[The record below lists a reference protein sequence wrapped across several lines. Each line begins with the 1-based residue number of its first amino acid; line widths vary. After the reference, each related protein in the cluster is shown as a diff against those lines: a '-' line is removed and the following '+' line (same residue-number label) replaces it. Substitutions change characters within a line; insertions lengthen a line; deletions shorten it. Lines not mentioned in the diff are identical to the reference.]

1 MVVRENRWH
10 FAMPPMISPRNDV
23 WETSA
28 EIPYWWRVT
37 TQIRVLLLIG
47 CATCEICFNQSRA
60 LPHWVVTH
68 HQYGISALVSQTSF
82 HRETVGGIVK
92 CHLFSQATVMAENL
106 VILLWPISVGE
117 TNPWQGVCYQSINQ
131 SINQS
136 FILTRYIKE
145 LKNSFNWNNWGQ
157 RDPCY
162 SIICKLKR
170 SEYDYTQAPVFE
182 AAWVDSMNLVKLSV
196 FLSCVV
202 SYVYLLCSILFSV
215 WLQLHRFVLNVKV
228 SQYHTCTF
236 LMKSC
241 CRYFPFCHT
250 KTWHLALEFAVSSIV
265 YPWMKPCVSF
275 CYKSFINLASVVQK
289 LDRAIHWI
297 ERFSLDCRKTKTKVN
312 TLANQRA

>member
-1 MVVRENRWH
+1 MEFLSLSRRRSS
-10 FAMPPMISPRNDV
+10 ARN
-23 WETSA
+23 
-28 EIPYWWRVT
+28 
-37 TQIRVLLLIG
+37 
-47 CATCEICFNQSRA
+47 
-60 LPHWVVTH
+60 
-68 HQYGISALVSQTSF
+68 
-82 HRETVGGIVK
+82 
-92 CHLFSQATVMAENL
+92 
-106 VILLWPISVGE
+106 ILSDEERGE
-117 TNPWQGVCYQSINQ
+117 TDVFAGYQSQWVKQILDKVFAINQ

-136 FILTRYIKE
+136 FILTRYFKE

-170 SEYDYTQAPVFE
+170 SEYDYTPGPCLWSCMSGLNE
-182 AAWVDSMNLVKLSV
+182 LSKTFCIN

-241 CRYFPFCHT
+241 CRYFLFCHT

-275 CYKSFINLASVVQK
+275 CYKSFINLTSVVQK

-297 ERFSLDCRKTKTKVN
+297 ERFSLDCR
-312 TLANQRA
+312 

>member
-10 FAMPPMISPRNDV
+10 FAMPPTISPRNDV

-28 EIPYWWRVT
+28 EIRYWWRVS

-60 LPHWVVTH
+60 LPHWVATH

-82 HRETVGGIVK
+82 HGETVGGIVK

-106 VILLWPISVGE
+106 VILLWPISMGE
-117 TNPWQGVCYQSINQ
+117 TNPWQGVCHQ

-170 SEYDYTQAPVFE
+170 SEYDYTPGPCLWSCLSGLNELSKTFCIFELCGFLRIFVMFYSIFCLITTTQIRSQRESEPVPYLYLPDEILLQIF
-182 AAWVDSMNLVKLSV
+182 S
-196 FLSCVV
+196 FLS
-202 SYVYLLCSILFSV
+202 
-215 WLQLHRFVLNVKV
+215 HKD
-228 SQYHTCTF
+228 
-236 LMKSC
+236 
-241 CRYFPFCHT
+241 
-250 KTWHLALEFAVSSIV
+250 
-265 YPWMKPCVSF
+265 
-275 CYKSFINLASVVQK
+275 LASCSRVCSQFY
-289 LDRAIHWI
+289 RI
-297 ERFSLDCRKTKTKVN
+297 SLDE
-312 TLANQRA
+312 TLCKFLSQKFYKPGLSCSKAG

>member
-1 MVVRENRWH
+1 
-10 FAMPPMISPRNDV
+10 MPPTISPQNDV

-82 HRETVGGIVK
+82 HGETVGGIMK

-106 VILLWPISVGE
+106 VILLWPISMGE
-117 TNPWQGVCYQSINQ
+117 TNPWQGVCHQSINQ

-170 SEYDYTQAPVFE
+170 SEYDYTPGPCL
-182 AAWVDSMNLVKLSV
+182 W
-196 FLSCVV
+196 SCM
-202 SYVYLLCSILFSV
+202 SG
-215 WLQLHRFVLNVKV
+215 LNE
-228 SQYHTCTF
+228 
-236 LMKSC
+236 
-241 CRYFPFCHT
+241 P
-250 KTWHLALEFAVSSIV
+250 
-265 YPWMKPCVSF
+265 
-275 CYKSFINLASVVQK
+275 
-289 LDRAIHWI
+289 
-297 ERFSLDCRKTKTKVN
+297 
-312 TLANQRA
+312 

>member
-1 MVVRENRWH
+1 MKWRLRNKRRNSILMTCHYPDPGTASDWLCHLWNFLQPIESTTSLGSDTSSVWN
-10 FAMPPMISPRNDV
+10 FCTCFSDFISWRNC
-23 WETSA
+23 
-28 EIPYWWRVT
+28 WW
-37 TQIRVLLLIG
+37 
-47 CATCEICFNQSRA
+47 
-60 LPHWVVTH
+60 
-68 HQYGISALVSQTSF
+68 
-82 HRETVGGIVK
+82 HREMSSVFSGYCYGWELGHSTV
-92 CHLFSQATVMAENL
+92 ANL
-106 VILLWPISVGE
+106 NGWNKSLTRCLP
-117 TNPWQGVCYQSINQ
+117 SINQ

-170 SEYDYTQAPVFE
+170 SECDYTQAPVFE

-202 SYVYLLCSILFSV
+202 SYVYLLCAILFSV

-275 CYKSFINLASVVQK
+275 CHKSFINLASVVQK
-289 LDRAIHWI
+289 LDRAIHRI
-297 ERFSLDCRKTKTKVN
+297 NLYPVDKY
-312 TLANQRA
+312 

>member
-10 FAMPPMISPRNDV
+10 FAMPPTISPRNDV

-28 EIPYWWRVT
+28 EIPYWWRVS

-82 HRETVGGIVK
+82 HGETVGGIVK

-106 VILLWPISVGE
+106 VILLWPISMGE
-117 TNPWQGVCYQSINQ
+117 TNPWQGVCHQSINQ

-170 SEYDYTQAPVFE
+170 SEYDYTPGPCLWSCLSGLNELSKTFCIFELCGFLRIFVMFYSIFCLITTTQIRSQRESEPVPYLYLPDEILLQIF
-182 AAWVDSMNLVKLSV
+182 S
-196 FLSCVV
+196 FLS
-202 SYVYLLCSILFSV
+202 
-215 WLQLHRFVLNVKV
+215 HKD
-228 SQYHTCTF
+228 
-236 LMKSC
+236 
-241 CRYFPFCHT
+241 
-250 KTWHLALEFAVSSIV
+250 
-265 YPWMKPCVSF
+265 
-275 CYKSFINLASVVQK
+275 LASCSRVCSQFY
-289 LDRAIHWI
+289 RI
-297 ERFSLDCRKTKTKVN
+297 SLDE
-312 TLANQRA
+312 TLCKFLSQKFYKPGLSCSKAG

>member
-10 FAMPPMISPRNDV
+10 FAMPPTISPRNDV

-28 EIPYWWRVT
+28 EIPYWWRVS

-82 HRETVGGIVK
+82 HGETVGGIVK

-106 VILLWPISVGE
+106 VILLWPISMGE
-117 TNPWQGVCYQSINQ
+117 TNPWQGVCHQSINQ

-170 SEYDYTQAPVFE
+170 SEYDYTPGPCLWSCLSGLNELSKTFCIFELCGFLRIVVMFYSIFCLITTTQIRSQRESEPVPYLYLPDEILLQIF
-182 AAWVDSMNLVKLSV
+182 S
-196 FLSCVV
+196 FLS
-202 SYVYLLCSILFSV
+202 
-215 WLQLHRFVLNVKV
+215 HKD
-228 SQYHTCTF
+228 
-236 LMKSC
+236 
-241 CRYFPFCHT
+241 
-250 KTWHLALEFAVSSIV
+250 
-265 YPWMKPCVSF
+265 
-275 CYKSFINLASVVQK
+275 LASCSRVCSQFY
-289 LDRAIHWI
+289 RI
-297 ERFSLDCRKTKTKVN
+297 SLDE
-312 TLANQRA
+312 TLCKFLSQKFYKPGLSCSKAG